1 MLHNSCVR
9 EGQKKAQNKT
19 KQTNI
24 KKKKREKKTSATT
37 KVSEKGEGCVLS
49 TRVDSTLQPMERIM

>member
-1 MLHNSCVR
+1 MHNSCVR

-24 KKKKREKKTSATT
+24 KKKRERKKTLQLPRSV
-37 KVSEKGEGCVLS
+37 KKEKDVF
-49 TRVDSTLQPMERIM
+49 